1 MGTDETT
8 DQSLPSSGGPPC
20 GGRPMKGGG
29 GRAVGA
35 VAAAAGGR
43 ARRAAPRA
51 RPFAPPMAAAARDP
65 LSATGLDEADEA
77 VRGTC
82 EDASVCKR
90 FAVSVGYWKD
100 PYIQYF
106 VRQAKERK
114 APEIN
119 RGKLAR
125 ECYYAR
131 VHGVSYL
138 IKAFLKKTDCN
149 CQIVNLG
156 AGMDTL
162 FWRLKDENLLPRK
175 YFEVDFPMIVAR
187 KIHNIKSK
195 PPLSKPIMESHS
207 GDSLLID
214 SHSLDSSRYSIVGA
228 DLRFSSD
235 LEEKLKKHNLDIH
248 LPTLLVAECVLV
260 YMTPQQSANLLK
272 WAASTFPVAMFINYE
287 QVNMTDRFGQIMI
300 ENLQRRQCNLAGV
313 EICRSLDSQRE
324 RLLLNGWETAR
335 AIDMMKVYSFLPQ
348 ADVKRIEGLEF
359 LDEKELFEQLMQ
371 HYCICWA
378 SKDSSNLGLASI
390 TF

>member
-1 MGTDETT
+1 MGTDESA
-8 DQSLPSSGGPPC
+8 DQSLPSYGEPPC
-20 GGRPMKGGG
+20 GGRPMEGGG

-35 VAAAAGGR
+35 VAAVAGGR

-51 RPFAPPMAAAARDP
+51 RPRPFAPPMAAAARDP
-65 LSATGLDEADEA
+65 LSAAGLDEADEA

-119 RGKLAR
+119 RG
-125 ECYYAR
+125 YYAR

>member
-1 MGTDETT
+1 
-8 DQSLPSSGGPPC
+8 
-20 GGRPMKGGG
+20 
-29 GRAVGA
+29 
-35 VAAAAGGR
+35 
-43 ARRAAPRA
+43 
-51 RPFAPPMAAAARDP
+51 
-65 LSATGLDEADEA
+65 
-77 VRGTC
+77 
-82 EDASVCKR
+82 R

-119 RGKLAR
+119 RGKLACGFT
-125 ECYYAR
+125 EFFFSYASETFLMLNSYS
-131 VHGVSYL
+131 VS
-138 IKAFLKKTDCN
+138 
-149 CQIVNLG
+149 Q
-156 AGMDTL
+156 
-162 FWRLKDENLLPRK
+162 DENLLPKK

-207 GDSLLID
+207 GESLLID
-214 SHSLDSSRYSIVGA
+214 SHSLDSSRYSIIGG

-235 LEEKLKKHNLDIH
+235 LEEKLKKHNLDIQ
-248 LPTLLVAECVLV
+248 LPTLLIAECVLV

-272 WAASTFPVAMFINYE
+272 WASSTFPMAMFINYE

-313 EICRSLDSQRE
+313 EVCRSLDSQRE
-324 RLLLNGWETAR
+324 RLLLNGWETAH

-378 SKDSSNLGLASI
+378 SKDSSNL
-390 TF
+390 

>member
-1 MGTDETT
+1 MGGGG
-8 DQSLPSSGGPPC
+8 GGPP
-20 GGRPMKGGG
+20 RL
-29 GRAVGA
+29 
-35 VAAAAGGR
+35 
-43 ARRAAPRA
+43 ARSPALPSPALS
-51 RPFAPPMAAAARDP
+51 MAAAARDHLP
-65 LSATGLDEADEA
+65 AAGLDEADEA

-119 RGKLAR
+119 RG
-125 ECYYAR
+125 YYAR

-138 IKAFLKKTDCN
+138 LKAFLKKTECN

-207 GDSLLID
+207 GESLLID
-214 SHSLDSSRYSIVGA
+214 SHSLDSSRYSIIGG

-235 LEEKLKKHNLDIH
+235 LEEKLKKHNLDIQ
-248 LPTLLVAECVLV
+248 LPTLLIAECVLV

-313 EICRSLDSQRE
+313 EVCRSLDSQRE
-324 RLLLNGWETAR
+324 RLLLNGWETAH

>member
-1 MGTDETT
+1 
-8 DQSLPSSGGPPC
+8 
-20 GGRPMKGGG
+20 
-29 GRAVGA
+29 
-35 VAAAAGGR
+35 
-43 ARRAAPRA
+43 
-51 RPFAPPMAAAARDP
+51 
-65 LSATGLDEADEA
+65 
-77 VRGTC
+77 
-82 EDASVCKR
+82 
-90 FAVSVGYWKD
+90 
-100 PYIQYF
+100 
-106 VRQAKERK
+106 
-114 APEIN
+114 
-119 RGKLAR
+119 
-125 ECYYAR
+125 
-131 VHGVSYL
+131 
-138 IKAFLKKTDCN
+138 
-149 CQIVNLG
+149 
-156 AGMDTL
+156 MDTL

-214 SHSLDSSRYSIVGA
+214 SHSLDSSRYSLVGA

-235 LEEKLKKHNLDIH
+235 LEEKLKKHNLDTH
-248 LPTLLVAECVLV
+248 LPTLLIAECVLV

-313 EICRSLDSQRE
+313 EVCRSLDSQKE
-324 RLLLNGWETAR
+324 RLLLNGWETAH

-378 SKDSSNLGLASI
+378 SKDSSNLAPFLFKQVSQTSHSDVFPGGKPWAQKPQRQPSAWDEITEMTGLCMCQLWSVHLCQRRR
-390 TF
+390 

>member
-1 MGTDETT
+1 
-8 DQSLPSSGGPPC
+8 
-20 GGRPMKGGG
+20 
-29 GRAVGA
+29 
-35 VAAAAGGR
+35 
-43 ARRAAPRA
+43 
-51 RPFAPPMAAAARDP
+51 
-65 LSATGLDEADEA
+65 
-77 VRGTC
+77 
-82 EDASVCKR
+82 R

-100 PYIQYF
+100 PYIQHF

-119 RGKLAR
+119 RGKAGMGSLSGWSCAKPSWFFPWKAVLKVVIGQRNTDTCLAR
-125 ECYYAR
+125 I
-131 VHGVSYL
+131 H
-138 IKAFLKKTDCN
+138 
-149 CQIVNLG
+149 
-156 AGMDTL
+156 
-162 FWRLKDENLLPRK
+162 DENLLPRK

-235 LEEKLKKHNLDIH
+235 LEEKLKKHSLDIQ

-272 WAASTFPVAMFINYE
+272 WAASTFPVAMVINYE
-287 QVNMTDRFGQIMI
+287 QVNMRDRFGQIMI

-313 EICRSLDSQRE
+313 ELCSSLDSQRE
-324 RLLLNGWETAR
+324 RLLGSGWENAR

-348 ADVKRIEGLEF
+348 ADVKRIEALEF

-378 SKDSSNLGLASI
+378 SKDSSSL
-390 TF
+390 

>member
-1 MGTDETT
+1 
-8 DQSLPSSGGPPC
+8 
-20 GGRPMKGGG
+20 
-29 GRAVGA
+29 
-35 VAAAAGGR
+35 
-43 ARRAAPRA
+43 
-51 RPFAPPMAAAARDP
+51 
-65 LSATGLDEADEA
+65 DEA

-119 RGKLAR
+119 RGKLT
-125 ECYYAR
+125 CYYAR

-138 IKAFLKKTDCN
+138 IQAFLKKTECN

-214 SHSLDSSRYSIVGA
+214 SHSLDSSRYSLVGA

-235 LEEKLKKHNLDIH
+235 LEEKLKKHNLDTH

-313 EICRSLDSQRE
+313 EVCRSLDSQKE
-324 RLLLNGWETAR
+324 RLLLNGWETAH

-378 SKDSSNLGLASI
+378 SKDSSNL
-390 TF
+390 